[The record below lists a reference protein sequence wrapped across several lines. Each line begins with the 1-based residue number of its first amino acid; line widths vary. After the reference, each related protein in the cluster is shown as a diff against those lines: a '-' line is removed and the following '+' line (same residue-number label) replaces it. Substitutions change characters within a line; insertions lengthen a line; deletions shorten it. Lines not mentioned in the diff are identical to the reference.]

1 MTELLY
7 KIKEHKFFQTAVTIV
22 ILFSSLVVGI
32 STYEINSR
40 FVRILLISDYF
51 VTVFFVIEISIRFFG
66 EQNKRDFFR
75 DGWNIFDSII
85 VISSLIPAGAGSSVM
100 VLRLLKK
107 NFIFRVPGPG
117 RIEIQNKGLQYI
129 CYRKSRMR
137 QAQM

>member
-85 VISSLIPAGAGSSVM
+85 VISSLIPAGAGS
-100 VLRLLKK
+100 
-107 NFIFRVPGPG
+107 
-117 RIEIQNKGLQYI
+117 
-129 CYRKSRMR
+129 
-137 QAQM
+137 